1 MGIGADQG
9 VGESHPLAVLLFAP
23 HRPAKV
29 FEVYLV
35 ANTGTR
41 RYYAEA
47 AECLLPPAQKD
58 VALMVALHLK
68 PDVLFKSIIVT
79 KTVYGDRV
87 VNHQVDGRKRV
98 HFGGIA
104 AKAFDRFAHRRQVH
118 HGRNP
123 GKVLHQDARRT
134 VGNLPVGMGM
144 LQPSGQGMNIFGGHG
159 IAVLPAQQ
167 VFQ

>member
-1 MGIGADQG
+1 M
-9 VGESHPLAVLLFAP
+9 
-23 HRPAKV
+23 
-29 FEVYLV
+29 

-58 VALMVALHLK
+58 VALMVALHLQT
-68 PDVLFKSIIVT
+68 DVLFKSIIVT
-79 KTVYGDRV
+79 KAVYGDRV

-104 AKAFDRFAHRRQVH
+104 AQAFDRLAHRRQVH
-118 HGRNP
+118 HGGDP

-134 VGNLPVGMGM
+134 VGNLPVGMSM

-159 IAVLPAQQ
+159 IAVLPAQ
-167 VFQ
+167 